1 MAPFIS
7 MLITEIN
14 HKIFSSFLM
23 IINYYEQSDSP
34 PTHFQQ
40 PDFYLRVFLEAI
52 ESSLQ
57 CTQRKT
63 KNKKYL
69 VLHPHNRT
77 PSTQVP
83 RFSSLIVHM
92 FCSNVEI
99 FGCLFWTALE
109 CFVARNCKC
118 NSQMFPLFPWFGFME
133 VKSSERRRCIIQL
146 GVQQF
151 SF

>member
-1 MAPFIS
+1 MHITSCSCDSRDCRDSRETLKYGSFGREKFGFRAMSRRIWKLCVAS
-7 MLITEIN
+7 LLIILC
-14 HKIFSSFLM
+14 F
-23 IINYYEQSDSP
+23 P
-34 PTHFQQ
+34 G
-40 PDFYLRVFLEAI
+40 
-52 ESSLQ
+52 
-57 CTQRKT
+57 
-63 KNKKYL
+63 
-69 VLHPHNRT
+69 
-77 PSTQVP
+77 TQVP

-133 VKSSERRRCIIQL
+133 VKSSERRRCITQL

-151 SF
+151 SV